1 MKRTPLHS
9 TLGFS
14 LILTALACNDGS
26 LTTKN
31 VNATPEATIILPDSN
46 DGGDVEDGTTVLFR
60 AVVSDADAADQD
72 SLVARWR
79 VDSNAEYA
87 CDYAAPR

>member
-9 TLGFS
+9 TLGYS

-31 VNATPEATIILPDSN
+31 VNATPEAVIILPDSN

-60 AVVSDADAADQD
+60 AVVSDADYADRS
-72 SLVARWR
+72 SLLAVKIGLI
-79 VDSNAEYA
+79 
-87 CDYAAPR
+87 CKKIT